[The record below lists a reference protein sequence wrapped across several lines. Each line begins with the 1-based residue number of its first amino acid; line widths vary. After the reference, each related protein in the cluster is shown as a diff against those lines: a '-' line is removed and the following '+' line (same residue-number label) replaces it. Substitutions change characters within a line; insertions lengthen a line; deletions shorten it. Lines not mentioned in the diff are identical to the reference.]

1 MKHADA
7 EADLLG
13 HQSTKEKKQLVI
25 FKVDYKTALKITHT
39 YPAKNILHRVVKP
52 GASKNL
58 ALASNITKAT
68 QTLRTIAAMCSG
80 LINK

>member
-13 HQSTKEKKQLVI
+13 HKSTKEKKQLVI

-52 GASKNL
+52 GASKNKL
-58 ALASNITKAT
+58 HSIYAV
-68 QTLRTIAAMCSG
+68 
-80 LINK
+80 